1 MCQAARINRA
11 DWLKANVSTHESHR
25 VNRCAP
31 AACQPRQ
38 SRVDPFERTA
48 SIPRNP
54 PRQAALVEHVNPLKS
69 DASIHEPTHRST

>member
-38 SRVDPFERTA
+38 SRVDPSERTA

-54 PRQAALVEHVNPLKS
+54 SRQAALVERVNPLES
-69 DASIHEPTHRST
+69 EAPAPGPAHRST